1 MIHIPLLKVVGKP
14 HHLDKD
20 SHRKGFD
27 ISYPLEGSA
36 AEFLLPPH
44 VCRLCPHRKDEVS
57 SMLERVLSLE

>member
-1 MIHIPLLKVVGKP
+1 MIHIPLLKVVGKV

-20 SHRKGFD
+20 IHRKGFD

-36 AEFLLPPH
+36 PEFLLPPH
-44 VCRLCPHRKDEVS
+44 ICRKDEVS